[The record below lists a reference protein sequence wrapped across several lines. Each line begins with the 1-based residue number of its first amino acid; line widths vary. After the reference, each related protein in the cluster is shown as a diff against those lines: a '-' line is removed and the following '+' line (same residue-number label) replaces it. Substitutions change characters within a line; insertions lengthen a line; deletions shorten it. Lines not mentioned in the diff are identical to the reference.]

1 MKLKNIL
8 EASIC
13 AFGQTIFDMQSLEDD
28 EFARALDSY
37 LNDDDYNDML
47 EEYAYE
53 FDYDIVDMK
62 NKCNSFKNKNREF
75 DYIDIMNCCRPAF
88 IKTISEDKTIDPEA
102 LIDNIVNAFNKI
114 NK

>member
-8 EASIC
+8 EANIC

-28 EFARALDSY
+28 EFVRALDYY
-37 LNDDDYNDML
+37 LNDNNYDDML
-47 EEYAYE
+47 EEYANE

-62 NKCNSFKNKNREF
+62 NKCDNVSIKNKEF
-75 DYIDIMNCCRPAF
+75 DYLDIMNCCRPAF
-88 IKTISEDKTIDPEA
+88 IKTITEDKTIDPEA